1 MGKGIEKYGSLDFRA
16 KVAYAQGSS
25 GEAGGLPAGELI
37 QYWCAVAVGE
47 ELHFTRAA
55 QRLHMDQSAVS
66 RHIQK
71 LEAKLGLK
79 LFIRSGR
86 VVELSDAGRSFL
98 PYARKALLSAGQGE
112 RFAQA
117 IARGNPQELEI
128 AYSPLVD
135 MHLIAQVGR
144 LVEGAHA
151 RVPVRFQSIASER
164 LTERVLNGQSHAAIG
179 ILPVDSDLTN
189 VCILREKL
197 FVALPA
203 DHRLAQSRVIQAA
216 QLARDPVIW
225 MFGAQDSI
233 GSEHFIRLF
242 QQAGYVPQ
250 INREAQSVAEAF
262 GLVREG
268 FGVAFVK
275 TSELRLNPE
284 GIVLRPFE
292 EPELVAETGLV
303 YLPEHRWEYLEE
315 FVSLVSS
322 NLRCGEPGHPA

>member
-1 MGKGIEKYGSLDFRA
+1 MGKDIAHFRSADVRGKATYGQSNSD
-16 KVAYAQGSS
+16 
-25 GEAGGLPAGELI
+25 EAGGLPAGELI

-55 QRLHMDQSAVS
+55 RRLHMDQSAVS

-86 VVELSDAGRSFL
+86 TVELSDAGKSFL

-117 IARGNPQELEI
+117 IARGTPQQLEI

-135 MHLIAQVGR
+135 MHLIAQVGS
-144 LVEGAHA
+144 LVEGAQA
-151 RVPVRFQSIASER
+151 RVPVRFQSIVSQR
-164 LTERVLNGQSHAAIG
+164 LTECVSNGQSHAAIG

-203 DHRLAQSRVIQAA
+203 DHRLAQSLVIQAA
-216 QLARDPVIW
+216 QLAGDPVIW
-225 MFGAQDSI
+225 MFGAQGSV

-284 GIVLRPFE
+284 GIVLRPFD

-322 NLRCGEPGHPA
+322 SLRCGEPEHPA

>member
-1 MGKGIEKYGSLDFRA
+1 M
-16 KVAYAQGSS
+16 
-25 GEAGGLPAGELI
+25 
-37 QYWCAVAVGE
+37 AVGE

-117 IARGNPQELEI
+117 IARGNLQELEI
-128 AYSPLVD
+128 TYSPLVD

-144 LVEGAHA
+144 LVESAHV

-179 ILPVDSDLTN
+179 ILPLDIDLSQRMHS
-189 VCILREKL
+189 REKL
-197 FVALPA
+197 FVALQLITGW
-203 DHRLAQSRVIQAA
+203 HRAA
-216 QLARDPVIW
+216 
-225 MFGAQDSI
+225 
-233 GSEHFIRLF
+233 
-242 QQAGYVPQ
+242 
-250 INREAQSVAEAF
+250 
-262 GLVREG
+262 
-268 FGVAFVK
+268 
-275 TSELRLNPE
+275 
-284 GIVLRPFE
+284 
-292 EPELVAETGLV
+292 
-303 YLPEHRWEYLEE
+303 
-315 FVSLVSS
+315 
-322 NLRCGEPGHPA
+322 

>member
-1 MGKGIEKYGSLDFRA
+1 MGKGIAHFRFADFRGKA
-16 KVAYAQGSS
+16 TYGQSS
-25 GEAGGLPAGELI
+25 FDEAGGLPAGELI
-37 QYWCAVAVGE
+37 QYWCAVAVSE

-86 VVELSDAGRSFL
+86 TVELSDAGRSFL
-98 PYARKALLSAGQGE
+98 PYARKALFAAGQGE

-135 MHLIAQVGR
+135 MHLIAQVSS
-144 LVEGAHA
+144 LVEGAHS
-151 RVPVRFQSIASER
+151 RVPVRFHSIMSER
-164 LTERVLNGQSHAAIG
+164 LTERVLSGASHAAIG
-179 ILPVDSDLTN
+179 ILPVDSDLAN
-189 VCILREKL
+189 VCILCEKL
-197 FVALPA
+197 FIALPA
-203 DHRLAQSRVIQAA
+203 NHRLAQSRVIQAA

-225 MFGAQDSI
+225 MFGAQGSI

-275 TSELRLNPE
+275 NSELRLNPE
-284 GIVLRPFE
+284 GIVLLPFE
-292 EPELVAETGLV
+292 EPELVVDTGLV
-303 YLPEHRWEYLEE
+303 YLPEHRWKCLEE

-322 NLRCGEPGHPA
+322 NLRCGEPGHPT